1 MTMMTIIEQ
10 VEKWYQENEQHIAS
24 LASKAEI
31 HTNVIDPIRAAV
43 VIEIETPTLVA
54 SITLW
59 SKGDV
64 CVLGL
69 YKESKKDFT
78 LVDRTIKS
86 R

>member
-1 MTMMTIIEQ
+1 MMTIIEQ

-54 SITLW
+54 SIGQQQIC
-59 SKGDV
+59 SFSNVHNGRFHV
-64 CVLGL
+64 H
-69 YKESKKDFT
+69 
-78 LVDRTIKS
+78 
-86 R
+86 